1 MMSIWAALM
10 SHRRHNFGIVKCP
23 RLLYQSQCKFS
34 VDDSAGMRSGAG
46 DGVWVSCSSSLVLAF
61 FMPASP
67 LVFVQTLPAARSPA
81 NCVDAAD
88 CNLAA
93 KLRSFVLHHSDWPE
107 LIPAESSTE
116 KLHWD
121 WYRKRGHFTMTSCAV
136 PPL

>member
-1 MMSIWAALM
+1 
-10 SHRRHNFGIVKCP
+10 
-23 RLLYQSQCKFS
+23 
-34 VDDSAGMRSGAG
+34 
-46 DGVWVSCSSSLVLAF
+46 
-61 FMPASP
+61 MPASP

-116 KLHWD
+116 NLHWD
-121 WYRKRGHFTMTSCAV
+121 WYSKRGHFTGIGGCRDVDQTRFSLQRARTGSRSQSSSLFTTSS
-136 PPL
+136 PSLLYGPR

>member
-1 MMSIWAALM
+1 MGAIS
-10 SHRRHNFGIVKCP
+10 
-23 RLLYQSQCKFS
+23 
-34 VDDSAGMRSGAG
+34 SGPLG
-46 DGVWVSCSSSLVLAF
+46 R
-61 FMPASP
+61 

-116 KLHWD
+116 NLHWD
-121 WYRKRGHFTMTSCAV
+121 WYSKRGHFTAV
-136 PPL
+136 STDPVRASLLQFRVFRLGLLQDGDVGVGVFPEREGLERAFANAAAQPC